1 MTEPII
7 FFPRCDFISVVW
19 DAHKHDAR
27 IPHILILPLSK
38 ANRSRLLPANH
49 DLPISLSHPIE
60 KFIWTGRSGGVG
72 SVARCGSGPGVPWRQ
87 CAEISHSASK
97 GKNDTAARAWHNC
110 LFVSGDV
117 RINRGCF
124 ESWSVE
130 MDRLWSTAMQSS
142 ELPVPLSRHRGEVM

>member
-1 MTEPII
+1 MTLFPSSGMRTSMMLASLPSSSSLFRKPIAAASS
-7 FFPRCDFISVVW
+7 P
-19 DAHKHDAR
+19 
-27 IPHILILPLSK
+27 P
-38 ANRSRLLPANH
+38 NH
-49 DLPISLSHPIE
+49 DLPLSLSHPIE